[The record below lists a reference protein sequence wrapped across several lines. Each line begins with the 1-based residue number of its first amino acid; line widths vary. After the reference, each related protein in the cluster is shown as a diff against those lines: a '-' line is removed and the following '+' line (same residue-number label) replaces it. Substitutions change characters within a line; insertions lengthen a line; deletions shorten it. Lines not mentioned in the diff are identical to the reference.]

1 MTRKFSSISIETTLA
16 TGLSTSA
23 TSITVASGTGS
34 TLMGG
39 VTLAG
44 GNVDQFT
51 IAIDPDT
58 ALEEIVFVTAV
69 SSDTLTIVRARAG
82 SSAIAHSGGA
92 TVKHVLTSNDLDYFN
107 TAADG
112 TITGASTTTLTN
124 KTIAIGSNTVTG
136 TTAQFNTALTD
147 GDFATLAG
155 VETLTNKT
163 VNLTSNTVTGTTAQF
178 NTALSDNDFAT
189 LAGTETL
196 TNKTLTTPVVSI
208 AINSQTAAYTLIAS
222 DKSKMIIIN
231 SASTANLTVPSGVFS
246 AGDVIFV
253 TRQGAG
259 ACTITAS
266 GTTITGTPGLVLRA
280 QYSVGALL
288 CTAANTF
295 IATGDLSA

>member
-1 MTRKFSSISIETTLA
+1 MTRKFSSTSIETTLA
-16 TGLSTSA
+16 AGVSTSA
-23 TSITVASGTGS
+23 TSITVAAGTGS

-51 IAIDPDT
+51 IALDPDT
-58 ALEEIVFVTAV
+58 ALEEIVFVTTV
-69 SSDTLTIVRARAG
+69 SSDTLTIVRGRAG
-82 SSAIAHSGGA
+82 TSAIAHSGGA

-112 TITGASTTTLTN
+112 TITASSTSTLTN

-155 VETLTNKT
+155 AETLTNKT
-163 VNLTSNTVTGTTAQF
+163 VNLTSNTLTGTTAQF

-196 TNKTLTTPVVSI
+196 TN
-208 AINSQTAAYTLIAS
+208 
-222 DKSKMIIIN
+222 
-231 SASTANLTVPSGVFS
+231 
-246 AGDVIFV
+246 
-253 TRQGAG
+253 
-259 ACTITAS
+259 
-266 GTTITGTPGLVLRA
+266 
-280 QYSVGALL
+280 
-288 CTAANTF
+288 
-295 IATGDLSA
+295 